1 MFSSINK
8 RLGFPIFKGRTDK
21 VSIGAKLS
29 SLHIPESACNMGV
42 AVGVVYVAVVIL
54 SSFLS
59 AVYWAL
65 MAVCFVA
72 ALFLSLDYVV
82 AACAYLAARI
92 DLLPSISTM
101 DDRIN
106 YSEYILKT
114 RHGDHW
120 YSKIART
127 KSEHS
132 IENLPQTVLLV
143 FGISLLT
150 TFSFEAAIL
159 CAVFSALPPL
169 LRTGT
174 HNMYHNT
181 ATILKEVKCIQAIGE
196 VLRMQHDRIG
206 NLKNF
211 GCQNSAGA
219 LCSPK
224 NAEDSLWDTGDSPWD
239 AVEMSWDAGE
249 MSWDTRDIPWNTA
262 DTSHTPPHTVLK
274 DFKGSSH
281 GTTAY
286 IS

>member
-1 MFSSINK
+1 M
-8 RLGFPIFKGRTDK
+8 TDK
-21 VSIGAKLS
+21 VSNGDKLS
-29 SLHIPESACNMGV
+29 SLHIPESASNMGV
-42 AVGVVYVAVVIL
+42 VVGVVYVAAVVL

-65 MAVCFVA
+65 MAVCFVT
-72 ALFLSLDYVV
+72 ALFLLLDYVV

-101 DDRIN
+101 DDRLDC
-106 YSEYILKT
+106 SEYILKK
-114 RHGDHW
+114 RHGEHW
-120 YSKIART
+120 YSEIART

-132 IENLPQTVLLV
+132 IEDLPQTVLLV

-174 HNMYHNT
+174 HNIYHNT
-181 ATILKEVKCIQAIGE
+181 AAILKEMKYIQAIGE
-196 VLRMQHDRIG
+196 VLRMQHDRNS

-219 LCSPK
+219 SCSPK
-224 NAEDSLWDTGDSPWD
+224 NAEDSLWDTGDSPWNT
-239 AVEMSWDAGE
+239 GE
-249 MSWDTRDIPWNTA
+249 MSWDTRDIPWNTV
-262 DTSHTPPHTVLK
+262 DTSHTPPHTVLM
-274 DFKGSSH
+274 DFKSRSH
-281 GTTAY
+281 STIAY